1 MKEKYHYQKCLQI
14 HVQNKGR
21 FQNQGKLVEVAC
33 DFCTTT
39 VKRYVSDVKRTK
51 HNFCCKECS
60 GEFKSSFY
68 IGKNH
73 WRHLRVTSI
82 CGHCGKQFEHIPSK
96 QRMFCSHSCKNKK
109 QVYHSGIKNP
119 NWKGGITPKLKAIR
133 TSKDYL
139 LWRTLPAS
147 LSKLSIEE
155 LSVLGFNTADPRFM
169 LLLTIKTLSQF
180 AFEFKITPKQ
190 LSIWERNKE
199 FQKQIIE
206 LARENNVLK
215 LEPEIDHR
223 FTKKVLKNAE
233 PMYVKLWKQLY
244 TGWQEKSQVDHTVPK
259 EMKELADSIK
269 DILS

>member
-139 LWRTLPAS
+139 LWRKIVFERDNYTCQECGLQNNLQAHHLEH
-147 LSKLSIEE
+147 LSKNLSRAFDITN
-155 LSVLGFNTADPRFM
+155 G
-169 LLLTIKTLSQF
+169 LTLCIDCH
-180 AFEFKITPKQ
+180 
-190 LSIWERNKE
+190 
-199 FQKQIIE
+199 QKQHPE
-206 LARENNVLK
+206 LK
-215 LEPEIDHR
+215 LTLR
-223 FTKKVLKNAE
+223 GGKK
-233 PMYVKLWKQLY
+233 
-244 TGWQEKSQVDHTVPK
+244 
-259 EMKELADSIK
+259 
-269 DILS
+269 